1 MCGDQQIHLLHK
13 CSCYTNSYAPIT
25 HSSES
30 TVIALAVF
38 LLRVGAMSKL
48 KKHKISFLNDDQK
61 RLDISI
67 NTSHNSNISDKSV
80 IQLVKLLA
88 KQAAEE
94 DYLQSIIQSDQDEVT
109 S

>member
-1 MCGDQQIHLLHK
+1 MCGDQQIHLLYM

-30 TVIALAVF
+30 NTHALAVF
-38 LLRVGAMSKL
+38 FKVVGAMSKSKTH
-48 KKHKISFLNDDQK
+48 KKLIKNEDQK

-67 NTSHNSNISDKSV
+67 NTSHNRSLSDNSV

-88 KQAAEE
+88 RQAAEE
-94 DYLQSIIQSDQDEVT
+94 DYLQSITNSK
-109 S
+109 SR

>member
-1 MCGDQQIHLLHK
+1 MGGDQQIHLLYT

-30 TVIALAVF
+30 SVFALAVF
-38 LLRVGAMSKL
+38 LKWVGAMSKF
-48 KKHKISFLNDDQK
+48 KKHKNLNQNDNQK

-67 NTSHNSNISDKSV
+67 NKSHNRYLSDNSV

-88 KQAAEE
+88 RQAAEE
-94 DYLQSIIQSDQDEVT
+94 DYLQSIIQSDQDGV
-109 S
+109 SS